1 MSFICHFWTS
11 SFTWMDLFNIKRRLF
26 KHHLYTVPI
35 GSVVPFFLRVED
47 MFFIPVNFSIALF
60 TPLYVSP
67 VII

>member
-1 MSFICHFWTS
+1 
-11 SFTWMDLFNIKRRLF
+11 MDLFNIKRRLF

-60 TPLYVSP
+60 TPLYVSL